1 MAEDLRSLIL
11 TGKLPLG
18 TTLYHQARRYSD
30 RNVEAKVVR
39 EGLQVGHA
47 SYSSPSAAARAVT
60 GRPVDGWAFWRLP
73 DGRRLDA
80 LRASTRRRL
89 V

>member
-1 MAEDLRSLIL
+1 MVDDLRSLIL
-11 TGKLPLG
+11 IGKLPEG

-30 RNVEAKVVR
+30 RNVEGKVMK
-39 EGLQVGHA
+39 EGLKVGTTT
-47 SYSSPSAAARAVT
+47 YSTPSAAARSIT

-80 LRASTRRRL
+80 LRPGTRRL
-89 V
+89 F